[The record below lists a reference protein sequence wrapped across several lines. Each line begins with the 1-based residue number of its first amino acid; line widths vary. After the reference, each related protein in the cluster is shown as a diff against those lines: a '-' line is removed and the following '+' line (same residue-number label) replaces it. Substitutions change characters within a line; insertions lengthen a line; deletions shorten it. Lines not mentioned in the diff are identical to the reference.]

1 MYRVR
6 LHMPRGKP
14 IEDWISEH
22 GILSMASEFVSPTYR
37 YYQVLAHE
45 PLLTYFRTPLPS
57 LRWPSVRKAILSAM
71 AAVHRVKPK
80 DVIEILSIDGTEDAD
95 QAGLVRTLVRA
106 YDGDPSSVPMAALYR
121 LVRRP
126 LHAGAQGQRIQAG
139 VALLRGVR
147 MGRASPV
154 RRRRLTR
161 PPRERGWPVSCVV
174 AGGSWSCSALGC
186 ADGTVAPHPGR
197 AYRSWCRVCADGP
210 YQRSS
215 PMRVVSAQR
224 GPMRILDRA
233 CEICGLLSTWPPS
246 AAVVVPAVSAAGLVV
261 TGTCRRGR
269 GSWSYWLP
277 ATS

>member
-1 MYRVR
+1 MSFLYDVGDKIVAVTWRSRDRRTGASNPIHADVLERKPPDSKSRFPMYRVR

-106 YDGDPSSVPMAALYR
+106 YDGDPSSVPMAALYDWYDDHFT
-121 LVRRP
+121 LVRR
-126 LHAGAQGQRIQAG
+126 ASESK
-139 VALLRGVR
+139 
-147 MGRASPV
+147 RA
-154 RRRRLTR
+154 
-161 PPRERGWPVSCVV
+161 
-174 AGGSWSCSALGC
+174 
-186 ADGTVAPHPGR
+186 
-197 AYRSWCRVCADGP
+197 
-210 YQRSS
+210 
-215 PMRVVSAQR
+215 
-224 GPMRILDRA
+224 
-233 CEICGLLSTWPPS
+233 
-246 AAVVVPAVSAAGLVV
+246 
-261 TGTCRRGR
+261 
-269 GSWSYWLP
+269 
-277 ATS
+277 